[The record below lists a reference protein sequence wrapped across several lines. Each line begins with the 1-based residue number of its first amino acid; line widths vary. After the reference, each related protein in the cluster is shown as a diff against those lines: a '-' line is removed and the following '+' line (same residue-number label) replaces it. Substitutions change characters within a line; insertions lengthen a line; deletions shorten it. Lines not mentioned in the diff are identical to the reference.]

1 MARKKQLLQL
11 IADLRA
17 ETGRTQNVA
26 VGVDEVENLK
36 ILLQRT
42 QETLYD
48 SHDWSF
54 LNISRSISLANGQ
67 RYYDFPSDLN
77 HDRIHKVSLRRNRVY
92 SHMERGIGPAE
103 MNAYDSNADERSDPA
118 MRWDIRDTGSS
129 EQMEI
134 WPIPSSDTDQVWLW
148 GTKDLSPLVEESD
161 RADLDDRLIVLFAA
175 AELLARQ
182 KSSDAEGKL
191 ALARQRLM
199 DLQANDSKPSEMIA
213 VGGQSPCSTYYDA
226 ATKVIVSS

>member
-1 MARKKQLLQL
+1 MARKQQLLKL

-54 LNISRSISLANGQ
+54 LNVERSISLANGQ

-77 HDRIHKVSLRRNRVY
+77 NDRIQQVSLKYNSVY
-92 SHMERGIGPAE
+92 HHLERGIGPNE
-103 MNAYDSNADERSDPA
+103 MNAYDSNDDERNSPS
-118 MRWDIRDTGSS
+118 MRWDIRDTGVK

-134 WPIPSSDTDQVWLW
+134 WPIPNNDNDRVHLW
-148 GTKDLSPLVEESD
+148 GTKALSPLIEEND

-182 KSSDAEGKL
+182 KSGDAEGKL

-213 VGGQSPCSTYYDA
+213 IGSQSNSNTLYQ
-226 ATKVIVSS
+226 TGTRVIVSS